1 MRYAAA
7 VDANQKDI
15 VKALRQIGCSVQPL
29 HNVGNG
35 VPDLLVGVNSLNLLI
50 EVKDGSKS
58 PSDQKLTTDQGNW
71 HDAWR
76 GQVQIINSVD
86 KALALIHY
94 VRSK

>member
-29 HNVGNG
+29 HNVGKG

-50 EVKDGSKS
+50 EVKDGSKP